1 MLYFIIIMLTS
12 ALTVLVITIV
22 STAKKTK
29 MPNPFKKKEEG
40 KNEMGFLSDKWV
52 DWLEK
57 NFSEQSGPLPI
68 YDHVIP
74 KKIQQKR
81 YARTHKADFHEII
94 NDVLYDTDIAK
105 EFFVQETMFM
115 NNEPCAKH
123 YYATTDHKT
132 FFYIT
137 SRLHH
142 KDECSSMTLKEVKKL
157 LGKDPE
163 KYSKFIPGAAQNED
177 IQQYIEL
184 KRKRE
189 QEEEEAKREEAE
201 KQKKEKEAISE
212 KENEKG
218 KNKKEKVKNKEEK
231 VKTENEKQNAGEEKA
246 KTIEISNKKNEINEN
261 KQENSE
267 ENKGSTVNGE
277 GKNIRNEDSLVKKD
291 DENTDERIRVTSI
304 SDNSEI
310 KEKSKIDEAQEAE
323 DNIYKNEPGTLEDPM
338 CASSKNHKRKK
349 LQGSAF
355 EDNAGGNEIDDI
367 EDDFSD
373 MEAPNEP
380 EQDDRIDKED
390 QKKLESLDA
399 VAKNMPK
406 KQ

>member
-1 MLYFIIIMLTS
+1 MLYFIIIILTA
-12 ALTVLVITIV
+12 ALTVLIIAMI

-40 KNEMGFLSDKWV
+40 KNEIWFLSDEWV

-57 NFSEQSGPLPI
+57 NFSSQSGHLPI

-74 KKIQQKR
+74 IKIQQKR
-81 YARTHKADFHEII
+81 YARTHKVNFHEII

-105 EFFVQETMFM
+105 EFFVQEAMFM

-137 SRLHH
+137 SRLNH

-163 KYSKFIPGAAQNED
+163 KYSEFIPGAERNED
-177 IQQYIEL
+177 IQRYIEL

-201 KQKKEKEAISE
+201 RQEKEKEALAEKEKANKKVKVEEEKVKKEKE
-212 KENEKG
+212 
-218 KNKKEKVKNKEEK
+218 
-231 VKTENEKQNAGEEKA
+231 KQNTEEEKA
-246 KTIEISNKKNEINEN
+246 KTAENLNKKNEINEN
-261 KQENSE
+261 KQKNSE
-267 ENKGSTVNGE
+267 INGKNTVNGE
-277 GKNIRNEDSLVKKD
+277 DGYIGNEDSNAKKN
-291 DENTDERIRVTSI
+291 DENTDEEIKVTSV
-304 SDNSEI
+304 SDNIEI
-310 KEKSKIDEAQEAE
+310 KEESKEEKTE
-323 DNIYKNEPGTLEDPM
+323 DSIYKEEPSTSEDPM
-338 CASSKNHKRKK
+338 CVSSKNHKRKK

-355 EDNAGGNEIDDI
+355 EENIGEVGIDDV

-380 EQDDRIDKED
+380 EQDDRIDETA